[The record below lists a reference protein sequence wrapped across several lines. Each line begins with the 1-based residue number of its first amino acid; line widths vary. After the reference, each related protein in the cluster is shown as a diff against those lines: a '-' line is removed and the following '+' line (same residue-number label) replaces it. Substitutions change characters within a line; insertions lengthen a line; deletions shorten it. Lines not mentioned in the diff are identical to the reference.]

1 MILHSLLKILSFYIY
16 ADDTNA
22 IISHSNYNDLIRI
35 VNDEL
40 KNISVWFKANK
51 LSLNIKKTNYVIFK
65 NRQSNRVYDDDID
78 ISIDGVQIDKVSC
91 TKFLGIIID
100 ESLTWNDHNTYVTNI
115 VSKYSGILFRL
126 KKFLPCK
133 TLFALYQTLVL
144 PHLHNC
150 NIIWSDPNN
159 CNLNSILVKQKRI
172 VRLCTDSAWLAHTP
186 PLFSQ
191 LKTLTISDIHKLH
204 VALFMYN
211 FNANK
216 LPSIFSNYFVKNADI
231 HTYPTRSSNL
241 LRPAAFN
248 YDLAQNT
255 IRRQGPILWNS
266 VPDNCKMAL
275 SPKSFK
281 RQYKHHLISSY

>member
-1 MILHSLLKILSFYIY
+1 MSLTSP
-16 ADDTNA
+16 
-22 IISHSNYNDLIRI
+22 
-35 VNDEL
+35 
-40 KNISVWFKANK
+40 NIHEHKRHP
-51 LSLNIKKTNYVIFK
+51 LNI
-65 NRQSNRVYDDDID
+65 
-78 ISIDGVQIDKVSC
+78 
-91 TKFLGIIID
+91 
-100 ESLTWNDHNTYVTNI
+100 
-115 VSKYSGILFRL
+115 
-126 KKFLPCK
+126 
-133 TLFALYQTLVL
+133 
-144 PHLHNC
+144 
-150 NIIWSDPNN
+150 DPNN

-281 RQYKHHLISSY
+281 RNYKHHLISAY